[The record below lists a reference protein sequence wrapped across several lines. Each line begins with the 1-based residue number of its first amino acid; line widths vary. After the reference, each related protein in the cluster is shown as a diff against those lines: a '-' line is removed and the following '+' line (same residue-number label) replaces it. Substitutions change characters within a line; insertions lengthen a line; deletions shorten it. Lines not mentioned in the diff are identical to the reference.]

1 MVKGVFS
8 VFPSLSSPKE
18 VSTEA
23 PKEDLW
29 PKPQIKRPKNECAW
43 IKSANTGKSVTG

>member
-1 MVKGVFS
+1 MVKDVFS
-8 VFPSLSSPKE
+8 VFPPLSPTKK

-29 PKPQIKRPKNECAW
+29 PKPQIKRPRNEGAW